1 MFNSRPKVPLLAD
14 YELREMLNLIML
26 VFSIF
31 EVTGS
36 VTGSSNDSQSL
47 FAENSYSKS
56 KLILLEKLLEVF
68 FRSKK

>member
-1 MFNSRPKVPLLAD
+1 MFNSRPKVSLLAD
-14 YELREMLNLIML
+14 YELREMLNLIIL

-36 VTGSSNDSQSL
+36 VTGSSNYSQSL
-47 FAENSYSKS
+47 FAENSYSKG